1 MLIFL
6 PEEESVTH
14 HSQEPPAHVFA
25 GAFFY
30 GCNGETSLQPK
41 GVISIGTV
49 FRKKG
54 DAEPSPVSLPLPVT
68 DADLSCWGQDSCRYK
83 ENRINT
89 SYFAIYRLEES
100 SGYGSET
107 L

>member
-1 MLIFL
+1 MFSQAPFL
-6 PEEESVTH
+6 V
-14 HSQEPPAHVFA
+14 
-25 GAFFY
+25 
-30 GCNGETSLQPK
+30 CRNGETSLQPK

-54 DAEPSPVSLPLPVT
+54 DAEPSPVSASPVS

>member
-1 MLIFL
+1 MFSQAPFFMAAMEKLL
-6 PEEESVTH
+6 CNLKSLSASVPF
-14 HSQEPPAHVFA
+14 SA
-25 GAFFY
+25 
-30 GCNGETSLQPK
+30 K
-41 GVISIGTV
+41 RRRGTV
-49 FRKKG
+49 PCLR
-54 DAEPSPVSLPLPVT
+54 PLSLPVT

>member
-1 MLIFL
+1 MFL
-6 PEEESVTH
+6 
-14 HSQEPPAHVFA
+14 QA
-25 GAFFY
+25 AFFW
-30 GCNGETSLQPK
+30 LQWRNFFATQRRYQHRYRFPQ
-41 GVISIGTV
+41 
-49 FRKKG
+49 KG